1 MSIEILL
8 ALSVFAF
15 VSSITPG
22 PNNVMLMSSGAT
34 FGFKRTL
41 PHMFGVGLGFGL
53 MVFLVGIGLAQ
64 IMSELDNGYQVL
76 KIISIAY
83 LLFLAFK
90 IANSGPI
97 SQEDSDSQP
106 ITFLQAAIFQWVNP
120 KAWTMALTATS
131 VYATQYTIESIIIV
145 TVVFVIVNIPAVSMW
160 AIMGQQM
167 QRLLTSQCR
176 LMMFNRTMAA
186 LLVVSVVPML
196 FS

>member
-53 MVFLVGIGLAQ
+53 MVFLVGVGLAQ
-64 IMSELDNGYQVL
+64 IMSELNNGYQVL

-145 TVVFVIVNIPAVSMW
+145 SVVFVIVNIPAVSMW

-167 QRLLTSQCR
+167 QRLLTSQRR
-176 LMMFNRTMAA
+176 LMMFNRIMAA